1 MVTDE
6 QPGIA
11 YEREQESV
19 PLSLAPSAQRGAPR
33 PTENPPQVRGEAAF
47 GMPWGSIH
55 KRGLIWPAS
64 LIGRVKISV
73 LHHGFLID
81 GGAER
86 VTLSLLRALDRTN
99 HDVDLRC
106 VWPPKGV
113 SFCGQDLA
121 AGGPGAGAAAEPEHA
136 PACQPRCKF
145 HRVRLVRAPPGSGD
159 GTPEPGLA
167 SEVRSLIS
175 KTGSDMLIVT
185 DGNFMID
192 RTDAPRVLSYANSDL
207 SDVYL
212 APSLGHLRR
221 PFRLIRIIRAQP
233 RLRWKIAMARDA
245 RASVI
250 PNSESTARAY
260 ARAIGPECLE
270 EVVYPPVDL
279 DRFAAAQRLPK
290 ERRVATT
297 GRFSPEKNYPT
308 AIKVMRRVGARW
320 DAVGNSRMDIHE
332 RYLAKLRR
340 MAGPDMHF
348 HVNAGEGE
356 LDRVLGGAKAYLHAR
371 PESFGI
377 AVVEAVAAGCI
388 PVVPDNSAH
397 PETVPFKALRY
408 GSTRAG
414 AAAVK
419 GALDG
424 KHDGLL
430 RKLRDH
436 MQKFSEEAFQ
446 AAMLRVIERHKP

>member
-1 MVTDE
+1 M
-6 QPGIA
+6 A
-11 YEREQESV
+11 HSV
-19 PLSLAPSAQRGAPR
+19 AR
-33 PTENPPQVRGEAAF
+33 
-47 GMPWGSIH
+47 H
-55 KRGLIWPAS
+55 
-64 LIGRVKISV
+64 VKISV

-86 VTLSLLRALDRTN
+86 VTLSLLRALDRTG

-106 VWPPKGV
+106 VWPPRGV
-113 SFCGQDLA
+113 TFCGQDPGA
-121 AGGPGAGAAAEPEHA
+121 EGAGARAGLEEGASA
-136 PACQPRCKF
+136 GRPRHEF
-145 HRVRLVRAPPGSGD
+145 RRVRLVRAPQGGGD
-159 GTPEPGLA
+159 GTPEPGFA

-175 KTGSDMLIVT
+175 STESDLLIVT
-185 DGNFMID
+185 DGNFLID
-192 RTDAPRVLSYANSDL
+192 RTDAPRVLLYANSDL

-221 PFRLIRIIRAQP
+221 PFRLVRIIRAQP
-233 RLRWKIAMARDA
+233 KLRWKIAMARDA
-245 RASVI
+245 GALVI

-260 ARAIGPECLE
+260 ARALGPECLE

-279 DRFAAAQRLPK
+279 ERFAAAQRLPK

-297 GRFSPEKNYPT
+297 GRFSPEKHYPT
-308 AIKVMRRVGARW
+308 AIRVMRGAGARW
-320 DAVGNSRMDIHE
+320 DAVGNSRIEIHE
-332 RYLAKLRR
+332 RYLQMLRR
-340 MAGPDMHF
+340 MAGPNMHF

-356 LDRVLGGAKAYLHAR
+356 LDWVLGGAKAYLHAR

-397 PETVPFKALRY
+397 PETVPFRPLRY
-408 GSTRAG
+408 GGAREG

-419 GALDG
+419 AALDG

-436 MQKFSEEAFQ
+436 VQKFSEEAFQ
-446 AAMLRVIERHKP
+446 ASMLRVIERHKP